1 MVIWNPV
8 LVKYV
13 LSNWN
18 NVYESHDLFFCYTN
32 PIQLWHILYQNW
44 ARFEYIVNVF
54 SKQFQICLFI
64 KFKKK

>member
-54 SKQFQICLFI
+54 SKR
-64 KFKKK
+64 